1 MTDHR
6 PDATPAVA
14 PAVTFREACRE
25 DTPAVVALVLQ
36 GDAAHPLSHADAVAE
51 ATHPAY
57 LKAFDVIA
65 ASPDISLFVAE
76 RAGAVIGTIKV
87 VIVPGL
93 AARGRTR
100 ARFESVH
107 VAPDLRGA
115 GIGASM
121 VAFASDFARSRGAT
135 ALELT
140 SHNERLDAH
149 RFYLK
154 LGFDQTHAG
163 FRKSL

>member
-1 MTDHR
+1 MTDR
-6 PDATPAVA
+6 KPEAAG
-14 PAVTFREACRE
+14 VTFREARRE
-25 DTPAVVALVLQ
+25 ETPAIVALILQ
-36 GDAAHPLSHADAVAE
+36 GDAARPLSLEQAE
-51 ATHPAY
+51 AEAVHPAY
-57 LKAFDVIA
+57 LAAFDAIA
-65 ASPDISLFVAE
+65 ASPDIALFVAE
-76 RAGAVIGTIKV
+76 RAGVVIGTIKV

-107 VAPDLRGA
+107 VAPLLRGA
-115 GIGASM
+115 GIGASII
-121 VAFASDFARSRGAT
+121 AFASDYARRRGAT